1 MTELEREPGRNG
13 YALIHPAP
21 ARPSN
26 EAPTSGKEANIASD
40 GTVVRA
46 LILLLAACEQARL
59 DLDQSEVVIDGLGEE
74 LATLSVR
81 LHDLLGQDRW
91 KLAT

>member
-1 MTELEREPGRNG
+1 M
-13 YALIHPAP
+13 
-21 ARPSN
+21 
-26 EAPTSGKEANIASD
+26 ASD

-59 DLDQSEVVIDGLGEE
+59 ELDLSNVVVDGLGEE
-74 LATLSVR
+74 LTTLSVR